1 MKFSCRTCRPSP
13 TPQKESTTIQ
23 IQSGAI
29 EARQV
34 EQVAGFRCTKAI
46 LQEDISKLSSAGK
59 LQRHIPGAAGAVMPV
74 ISRCSAVQSTR
85 CRSSSFSERSNATPS
100 EADDAKP
107 PGIQRTEDWIHTCK
121 NERQFFRL
129 QWTAT
134 GPGICA
140 LHRWPWRPFVSSVV
154 TRLRSYQTWPPH
166 SQSVSVNVRPV
177 TRRKA
182 ILDTHGVSSDPT
194 GLAKCRRQPENHV
207 GKISFTW
214 IRRLYA

>member
-1 MKFSCRTCRPSP
+1 MEFSCRTCRPSP

-29 EARQV
+29 EARHV
-34 EQVAGFRCTKAI
+34 EQVAGFHCTKAI
-46 LQEDISKLSSAGK
+46 LQEDISKLSSEGK

-121 NERQFFRL
+121 MRDSFSGFSGQRQGLASAPSTDGPGDPLYL
-129 QWTAT
+129 QWSRGFGPTKLAT
-134 GPGICA
+134 SQPIC
-140 LHRWPWRPFVSSVV
+140 
-154 TRLRSYQTWPPH
+154 
-166 SQSVSVNVRPV
+166 VRE
-177 TRRKA
+177 RKA
-182 ILDTHGVSSDPT
+182 SHTEKGHP
-194 GLAKCRRQPENHV
+194 
-207 GKISFTW
+207 
-214 IRRLYA
+214 